1 MIKLTYTFFLF
12 LLITFI
18 GSSQDINSKKLDEY
32 LLNLES
38 NNKFMG
44 SIALLKDGEVIYTKQ
59 VGYSDIETRKKP
71 DKNTKYRI
79 GSISKTFTATMVF
92 KAIED
97 NKLSLNLT
105 LDDFFPSIINANKI
119 TINNL
124 LNHRSGIHNFTNDE
138 SYLKYNTQY
147 KSKNEMVD
155 IITKAGSD
163 FEPNTKVEYSNSNYV
178 LLSYILETVYKKP
191 YPELLA
197 EIIVKP
203 LNLKNTT
210 YGNKI
215 NLDKNECNSYH
226 YLGEWTKQTETD
238 LSIPLGAG
246 GIIATPSDLVLFSE
260 SLFNFKIISE
270 VSVNKMKLTQDG
282 YGMGLFPMPFY
293 NKKSFGHTGGIDG
306 FSSLFGYFSSEK
318 CAFALTS
325 NGSNYQNNNIA
336 IAALSCLFN
345 KPYDIPSF
353 KTLKLTTEELN
364 KYLGVYSSDEFP
376 LKITISKS
384 ENILLAQATGQSE
397 FSLDA
402 SEKNIFK
409 YDAAGIILEFN
420 PVQNQM
426 TLKQGGGKFILT
438 KE

>member
-1 MIKLTYTFFLF
+1 MIKLTYTFILF
-12 LLITFI
+12 LLVTSI
-18 GSSQDINSKKLDEY
+18 GNSQNIDTKKLDEY
-32 LLNLES
+32 FLTLET

-44 SIALLKDGEVIYTKQ
+44 SVALLKDGEIIYTKQ
-59 VGYSDIETRKKP
+59 VGYSDIATSKKP
-71 DKNTKYRI
+71 NKDTKYRI

-92 KAIED
+92 KAIEE
-97 NKLSLNLT
+97 KILT
-105 LDDFFPSIINANKI
+105 LDITLDNYFPSVVNANKI
-119 TINNL
+119 TISNL

-138 SYLKYNTQY
+138 NYLKYNTQF
-147 KSKNEMVD
+147 KNRNAMVE
-155 IITKAGSD
+155 IITKAGSN

-178 LLSYILETVYKKP
+178 LLSYILETVYEKN
-191 YPELLA
+191 YPELLS
-197 EIIVKP
+197 EIIVSP
-203 LNLKNTT
+203 LSLKNTT
-210 YGNKI
+210 YGGKI
-215 NLDKNECNSYH
+215 SLNKNECNSYH
-226 YLGEWTKQTETD
+226 YLGKWTKQTETD

-260 SLFNFKIISE
+260 GLFSGKLISE
-270 VSVNKMKLTQDG
+270 KSINKMKLIQDG

-306 FSSLFGYFSSEK
+306 FSSVFRYFLNEK

-325 NGSNYQNNNIA
+325 NGSNYQNNKIT

-345 KPYDIPSF
+345 KPYDIPNF
-353 KTLKLTTEELN
+353 KTFELTSDDLDV
-364 KYLGVYSSDEFP
+364 YLGIYSSEQFP

-384 ENILLAQATGQSE
+384 ENTLMAQATGQSE

-409 YDAAGIILEFN
+409 YDTAGIVLEFN
-420 PVQNQM
+420 PTQNQM
-426 TLKQGGGKFILT
+426 IIKQGGGESVLT

>member
-191 YPELLA
+191 YPELLT

-246 GIIATPSDLVLFSE
+246 GIIATPSDLVLFSQ

-306 FSSLFGYFSSEK
+306 FSSLFGYFPSEK

-420 PVQNQM
+420 PVQNEM

>member
-191 YPELLA
+191 YPELLT

-306 FSSLFGYFSSEK
+306 FSSLFGYFSNEK

-353 KTLKLTTEELN
+353 KTLELTTEELN

-426 TLKQGGGKFILT
+426 TLKQGGGKFILN